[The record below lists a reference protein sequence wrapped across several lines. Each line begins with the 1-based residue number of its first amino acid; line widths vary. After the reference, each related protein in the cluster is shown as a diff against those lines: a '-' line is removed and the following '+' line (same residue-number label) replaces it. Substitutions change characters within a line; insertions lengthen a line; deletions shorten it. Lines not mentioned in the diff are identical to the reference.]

1 MGRATEAMTS
11 AIRKLLLLAALIG
24 ALTAESAVAGPYD
37 VIRDCIDDER
47 LQGDYSDAQL
57 HRALRRL
64 TGDVDEYSNCR
75 AIINAAIGDD
85 PKARESRNGDG
96 KDESE
101 DLDGDGKVT
110 AAERRKARR
119 LARKRARERKR
130 ERERERDKIAAV
142 GDPLGGDDS
151 DDDSAGGG
159 GGGSS
164 GVPLPAMLALA
175 ALVLGGAGGGTW
187 FAAQR
192 NPTIANALR
201 RAGLPLPQR
210 D

>member
-1 MGRATEAMTS
+1 MTS

-47 LQGDYSDAQL
+47 LQSDYSDAQL

-85 PKARESRNGDG
+85 PKAEKSRNRDG
-96 KDESE
+96 KGKSE

-110 AAERRKARR
+110 ATERRKARR

-130 ERERERDKIAAV
+130 ERKRERDEIAAI
-142 GDPLGGDDS
+142 GDPLRGDDDN